1 MRAENSR
8 LRRWGN
14 TGIPLLAARLIVGAM
29 FVWMGLA
36 KTGLPQT
43 ILNRTGTMD
52 SPVVQRVLN
61 LGIVELSGP
70 VDFLKL
76 IREYKLFPDR
86 AWPLLNLTAVVL
98 PWVEVICGLFLLL
111 GVGVRG
117 SSLTLV
123 LLLTFFTIVVAWRA
137 IDIYQQ
143 GGIAF
148 CAIKFDCGCGA
159 GVVLICSKLVE
170 NIVLILLS
178 LGILLSRSRRF
189 CLRKN
194 LIPARVAVPSAS

>member
-1 MRAENSR
+1 MSAEVSR

-14 TGIPLLAARLIVGAM
+14 TGVPALAARLILGMM

-43 ILNRTGTMD
+43 ILQRTGTMD
-52 SPVVQRVLN
+52 SPAVQRVLG
-61 LGIVELSGP
+61 LGLVELSGP

-76 IREYKLFPDR
+76 IREYKMFPEQ
-86 AWPLLNLTAVVL
+86 AWRLLNLTAVVL
-98 PWVEVICGLFLLL
+98 PWIEVLCGLFLIF

-117 SSLTLV
+117 SSLVLLV
-123 LLLTFFTIVVAWRA
+123 LLIFFTIVVAWRA
-137 IDIYQQ
+137 TGIHQA

-159 GVVLICSKLVE
+159 GEVLICRKLAE
-170 NIVLILLS
+170 NVALALLS
-178 LGILLSRSRRF
+178 IGVLLSRSRRF
-189 CLRKN
+189 CLKKN
-194 LIPARVAVPSAS
+194 LVPAPPA